1 MSRVWD
7 VAVVGA
13 GPAGSFLAGLLASRG
28 LEVAVLEEH
37 PEVGVPVHCGG
48 IVGLEAFR
56 RFSLDEGAVL
66 NFISGFSIISPSGR
80 VLRHRREEP
89 FAAVV
94 DRTVFDRGL
103 AREAE
108 RRGARFFTSARVA
121 GVEEEPGRLR
131 LVAVRGERREIF
143 FCRVAVLATGEGSPL
158 VRRLFGSAPGR
169 IFAVQA
175 EYPAEGLEETE
186 IFLGQKLAPG
196 SFAWAVPLPGG
207 MARLGLMVKRNPR
220 FYLGAFLDLLEREG
234 RLRRGGAGEALS
246 LSRVSVLPEGPL
258 PRTVRGRV
266 LVVGEAAGQVK
277 TTSGGGIYYG
287 LIGSSHAAQA
297 LETAFHKGEFQKS
310 LFLYERLW
318 RGELEGEI
326 RLGSLFRRLA
336 TLLDDRAVGR
346 LFSLFW
352 GRYGERVLASF
363 PFDWHSGFLRF
374 LIRSGALR
382 SALRQ
387 VP

>member
-1 MSRVWD
+1 

-28 LEVAVLEEH
+28 LDVAVLEEH
-37 PEVGVPVHCGG
+37 PEVGVPVHCAG

-56 RFSLDEGAVL
+56 RFHLDEKAVL
-66 NFISGFSIISPSGR
+66 DLISGFSVISPSGR

-94 DRTVFDRGL
+94 DRTAFDQGL

-108 RRGARFFTSARVA
+108 RRGARFFTSARVTEA
-121 GVEEEPGRLR
+121 EEGLGKLR
-131 LVAVRGERREIF
+131 LVAVRGERRETF

-169 IFAVQA
+169 MFAAQV
-175 EYPAEGLEETE
+175 EYPVEGLEETE
-186 IFLGQKLAPG
+186 IFLGRKLAPG

-207 MARLGLMVKRNPR
+207 VARVGLMVRREPR
-220 FYLGAFLDLLEREG
+220 SYLRAFLELLEREG
-234 RLRRGGAGEALS
+234 RLPRGGAGEALS

-258 PRTVRGRV
+258 PRTVRGRM

-287 LIGSSHAAQA
+287 LIGSSHAARA
-297 LETAFHKGEFQKS
+297 LELAFQRGEFGETLLS
-310 LFLYERLW
+310 YERLW

-336 TLLDDRAVGR
+336 ALLDDRAVGR
-346 LFSLFW
+346 LLSLFR
-352 GRYGERVLASF
+352 GKHGERVLSSF

-374 LIRSGALR
+374 LVRSGALR

-387 VP
+387 IP